1 MWKESLACAGH
12 PSCLWTILVVCAYVY
27 GPVFFPVKFVAGSGE
42 NFLSAD
48 PQERLVC
55 VCLDKGLCVCVCQK
69 DKKTKTPAVQIHFRL
84 MQEATSFKLK
94 S

>member
-1 MWKESLACAGH
+1 MY
-12 PSCLWTILVVCAYVY
+12 LVCECVCVCV
-27 GPVFFPVKFVAGSGE
+27 PLFFPVKFVAGSRE
-42 NFLSAD
+42 NILSAD

-55 VCLDKGLCVCVCQK
+55 VCLDKGLCVCK
-69 DKKTKTPAVQIHFRL
+69 RDKKTKTPAVQINFRL